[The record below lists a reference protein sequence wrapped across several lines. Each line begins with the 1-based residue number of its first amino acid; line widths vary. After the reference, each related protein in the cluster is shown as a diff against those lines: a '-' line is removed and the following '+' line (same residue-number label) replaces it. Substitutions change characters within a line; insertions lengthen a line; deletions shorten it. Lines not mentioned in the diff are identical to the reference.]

1 MIRRIRVRYRLLVDP
16 VQAETAHRAHEV
28 HAESCPVYRT
38 VRGCIDVTTELGLE
52 ADEPPC

>member
-16 VQAETAHRAHEV
+16 AQAEAARRAHEV

-38 VRGCIDVTTELGLE
+38 VRGCIDVATELELE